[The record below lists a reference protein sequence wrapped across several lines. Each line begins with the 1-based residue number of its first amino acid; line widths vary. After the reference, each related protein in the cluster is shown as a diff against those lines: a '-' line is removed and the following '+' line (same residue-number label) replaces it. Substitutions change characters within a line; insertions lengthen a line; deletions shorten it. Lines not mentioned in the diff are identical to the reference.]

1 MKTMRSTIAKFC
13 LVAGGLMLAVAML
26 ALAQADPEHDRRS
39 HEDSARVAQVV
50 ALDECDPA
58 TFNAA
63 LGPDFCKNIALG
75 YSTTFSNLFAEAA
88 AGTPDPNWDFEP
100 DTLKIKEGTIVSVV
114 DQGGEP
120 HTFTE
125 VANFGGGFIAPSERR
140 TSNGS
145 RMCRRLFKSCG
156 GQDPASSRQLSPD
169 HGPVERRTSF
179 RMLYPSL
186 DAHERRSE
194 ITSLTGLAH
203 LWLRYLPGCH
213 ERWHYMGLKAKAP
226 RALGLS

>member
-1 MKTMRSTIAKFC
+1 MRTATAKFC
-13 LVAGGLMLAVAML
+13 LVVGGLTAVAIL
-26 ALAQADPEHDRRS
+26 ALAQAKPEYDHGW
-39 HEDSARVAQVV
+39 HENSPHVAQVV

-100 DTLKIKEGTIVSVV
+100 DTLKIKEETIVSVV

-125 VANFGGGFIAPSERR
+125 VANFGGGFIAPLNDGQATVPECAGGFSRVAVAKTR
-140 TSNGS
+140 LLQGS
-145 RMCRRLFKSCG
+145 
-156 GQDPASSRQLSPD
+156 QVQIP
-169 HGPVERRTSF
+169 
-179 RMLYPSL
+179 
-186 DAHERRSE
+186 
-194 ITSLTGLAH
+194 
-203 LWLRYLPGCH
+203 
-213 ERWHYMGLKAKAP
+213 
-226 RALGLS
+226 GLSKGTHHFECCIHPWMRMNVEVK

>member
-1 MKTMRSTIAKFC
+1 MTMRSTTAKFC

-26 ALAQADPEHDRRS
+26 AFAQGKPDDDHRS
-39 HEDSARVAQVV
+39 HEDSSRVAQVV

-125 VANFGGGFIAPSERR
+125 VANFGGGFIPPLNDRQATVPECAGGFSRVAVAR
-140 TSNGS
+140 TRILQGS
-145 RMCRRLFKSCG
+145 
-156 GQDPASSRQLSPD
+156 
-169 HGPVERRTSF
+169 
-179 RMLYPSL
+179 SL
-186 DAHERRSE
+186 Q
-194 ITSLTGLAH
+194 ITGLSKGTH
-203 LWLRYLPGCH
+203 NFQCCIHPWMRMSV
-213 ERWHYMGLKAKAP
+213 EVK
-226 RALGLS
+226 